1 MLGFRWNH
9 TPVFLTTSQEE
20 AEIVRSNQLQANFHL
35 NKPLPLEAFA
45 TLVKSIND
53 FWLTRVKLPPQ
64 RQSI

>member
-1 MLGFRWNH
+1 M
-9 TPVFLTTSQEE
+9 
-20 AEIVRSNQLQANFHL
+20 RSNQLQANFHL